1 MRLFEGWDSGYHFF
15 NVVGGRLGTP
25 VFGQALRCLGAGCHG
40 SGGTACHG
48 GMEGRGLAGL
58 GCRNGKVEAGWEVA
72 QWNCNE
78 SSAYIYIYI

>member
-1 MRLFEGWDSGYHFF
+1 MWLFLQ
-15 NVVGGRLGTP
+15 RLGRSAWYP

-48 GMEGRGLAGL
+48 GMEGRGLACL
-58 GCRNGKVEAGWEVA
+58 GCLYGNGKVEAGYEVA

-78 SSAYIYIYI
+78 SSATVKLQ